1 MSNFKLV
8 GISIVMIIVAASD
21 IKSQNITQSVRGQII
36 EKQTQATLPGT
47 TVIILESNPAI
58 ATITDSKGY
67 FLLENI
73 PVGRISLQISYVGF
87 NTIVLSNLNLL
98 SGKELVLN
106 IEMEEK
112 IQTMDEVE
120 IVARKKGETIN
131 KMASISARTFSVEES
146 QRYAGARNDV
156 SRMAANYAGV
166 STSNDALNDIVIRG
180 NSPSGLLWRLEGVDI
195 PNPNHFGSLGAT
207 GGPVSMLNNNVLSN
221 SDFMTG
227 AFPAEYGNAYSGVF
241 DLKMRNGNYEK
252 HEFLGQVGFNGF
264 ELGAEGPLSRKNNAS
279 YLINYRY
286 STMGALQEMGISV
299 GTGKAV
305 PNYQDLTFKLNFP
318 TKNIGRITFFGLGG
332 ISDINF
338 LYSERDT
345 TEEDENVYAYEN
357 RDVLSKSKMGIVGVS
372 HTYIMNSTTYSKLIF
387 GASTMINENVVDS
400 VSTVTNIPGPYIRMD
415 LTDSR
420 IFGNYYINKKINSHQ
435 NFRIGVNVK
444 RISMNLIDSVYNAS
458 YDRFVT
464 RIDNNDFTWLY
475 EAYLQWQYKLT
486 DNLIFNPGIHYQQ
499 LALNNSHSIE
509 PRFGIKWNFS
519 NTQSLGLAYGLHS
532 ICQPL
537 SVYFKQVELPDQGY
551 SRPNEDLDFTKSH
564 HFVLGYDLQI
574 NKNLRLKAEVYY
586 QNIFQAVVEPNES
599 AYSILNSN
607 SFTRFTPDSL
617 INGGT
622 GTNYGIELT
631 VERFMDRG
639 FYCLLTGSLYE
650 SKYKGS
656 DGILRNTAFNGN
668 YVVNAL
674 AGKEFELSSNKVDA
688 KYKKVIT
695 IDGKITWAGGL
706 RYTPVDIEASLEN
719 GQTELDQTRPFSR
732 QFDDYIRPDIRIA
745 FRLDGKRVSQEMA
758 FDIQNFINHNNPYMM
773 TFNAETGKEEMIYQ
787 LGIFPMVQYRI
798 VF

>member
-1 MSNFKLV
+1 MANLKMV
-8 GISIVMIIVAASD
+8 CISIVLIIVAASD
-21 IKSQNITQSVRGQII
+21 IYAQNITQSVRGQII
-36 EKQTQATLPGT
+36 EKQTQVILPGT
-47 TVIILESNPAI
+47 TVIILESNPVI
-58 ATITDSKGY
+58 ATITDNNGY

-73 PVGRISLQISYVGF
+73 PVGRISIQISYVGF
-87 NTIVLSNLNLL
+87 NTIVFNNLNLL

-112 IQTMDEVE
+112 IQKMDEVV
-120 IVARKKGETIN
+120 IVALKKGETIN

-195 PNPNHFGSLGAT
+195 PNPNHFGQLGAT
-207 GGPVSMLNNNVLSN
+207 GGPVSMINNNALSN

-241 DLKMRNGNYEK
+241 DLRMRNGNYDK

-264 ELGAEGPLSRKNNAS
+264 EFGAEGPVFKESNSS

-286 STMGALQEMGISV
+286 STMGALQAMGISV

-318 TKNIGRITFFGLGG
+318 TKNMGKITIFGLGG

-357 RDVLSKSKMGIVGVS
+357 RDVLSKSKMGIVGIS
-372 HTYIMNSTTYSKLIF
+372 HTYIMNSTTYSKLIM

-400 VSTVTNIPGPYIRMD
+400 VSTVTNIPEPYVRMD

-420 IFGNYYINKKINSHQ
+420 IFGNFYINKKINSHH
-435 NFRIGVNVK
+435 NFRIGVNMK
-444 RISMNLIDSVYNAS
+444 RIGMNLIDSVYNAS

-475 EAYLQWQYKLT
+475 EAFIQWQYKLT

-499 LALNNSHSIE
+499 LALNNSNSIE
-509 PRFGIKWNFS
+509 PRFGIKWNLS
-519 NTQSLGLAYGLHS
+519 NTQSFGLAYGLHS

-564 HFVLGYDLQI
+564 HFVLGYNLRM
-574 NKNLRLKAEVYY
+574 NKNLRLKAEAYY
-586 QNIFQAVVEPNES
+586 QNIFQAVVEPDES

-617 INGGT
+617 INGGS

-639 FYCLLTGSLYE
+639 FYYLLTTSLYE

-719 GQTELDQTRPFSR
+719 GQTELDQTRPFSK
-732 QFDDYIRPDIRIA
+732 QFNDYIRPDIRIA
-745 FRLDGKRVSQEMA
+745 FRLDGKRVSQELA
-758 FDIQNFINHNNPYMM
+758 FDIQNFINHKNPYMM

>member
-1 MSNFKLV
+1 MSKLKLFL
-8 GISIVMIIVAASD
+8 ISLTIIVTSNVNA
-21 IKSQNITQSVRGQII
+21 QNITQSVRGQII
-36 EKQTQATLPGT
+36 SKQTQVTLPGAT
-47 TVIILESNPAI
+47 IILLESNPVI
-58 ATITDSKGY
+58 ATVTDNNGY

-73 PVGRISLQISYVGF
+73 PVGRISLRISYIGF
-87 NTIVLSNLNLL
+87 NTIILSNQNLL

-112 IQTMDEVE
+112 IETMDEVV
-120 IVARKKGETIN
+120 IIAGKKGETKN

-166 STSNDALNDIVIRG
+166 CTSNDALNDIVIRG

-195 PNPNHFGSLGAT
+195 PNPNHFGQLGAT
-207 GGPVSMLNNNVLSN
+207 GGPVGMLNNNVLSN

-264 ELGAEGPLSRKNNAS
+264 ELGAEGPVFRNSNSS

-286 STMGALQEMGISV
+286 STMGALQAMGISV

-318 TKNIGRITFFGLGG
+318 TKNIGKISIFGLGG

-345 TEEDENVYAYEN
+345 TKDDDNIYAYKN
-357 RDVLSKSKMGIVGVS
+357 RDVLSKSKMGIIGFS
-372 HTYIMNSTTYSKLIF
+372 HTYIINTNTYSKLII
-387 GASTMINENVVDS
+387 GASTMINDNVVDS
-400 VSTVTNIPGPYIRMD
+400 VSTGTNIPIPYVRMD

-420 IFGNYYINKKINSHQ
+420 IFGNFYINKKINSHH
-435 NFRIGVNVK
+435 NFRIGVNMK
-444 RISMNLIDSVYNAS
+444 RISMNLVDSVYNGS

-464 RIDNNDFTWLY
+464 RIDNDDFTYLY
-475 EAYLQWQYKLT
+475 EAFFQWQYKLT

-499 LALNNSHSIE
+499 LALNNSNSIE
-509 PRFGIKWNFS
+509 PRFGIKWNLS
-519 NTQSLGLAYGLHS
+519 NTQSFGLAYGLHS

-537 SVYFKQVELPDQGY
+537 SVYFKQVELPDLGY

-564 HFVLGYDLQI
+564 HFVLGYNLQI
-574 NKNLRLKAEVYY
+574 NKNLRFKAEAYY
-586 QNIFQAVVEPNES
+586 QDIFQAVVEPNES

-617 INGGT
+617 IKGGS
-622 GTNYGIELT
+622 GANYGIELT

-639 FYCLLTGSLYE
+639 FYYLLTGSFYD

-674 AGKEFELSSNKVDA
+674 AGKEFELSSKKGKT
-688 KYKKVIT
+688 KYKKVIA

-706 RYTPVDIEASLEN
+706 RYTPVDIETSIEN
-719 GQTELDQTRPFSR
+719 GQTELDQTSPFSK

-745 FRLDGKRVSQEMA
+745 FRLDGKKISQEFA
-758 FDIQNFINHNNPYMM
+758 FDIQNFINHKNPYMM
-773 TFNAETGKEEMIYQ
+773 TFDADKGEEKMIYQ
-787 LGIFPMVQYRI
+787 LGIFPMVQYRV

>member
-1 MSNFKLV
+1 MNNLKLFL
-8 GISIVMIIVAASD
+8 ISLIIIVVSNINA
-21 IKSQNITQSVRGQII
+21 QNITQSVRGQII
-36 EKQTQATLPGT
+36 EKQTQATLPGA
-47 TVIILESNPAI
+47 TVILLESNPVI
-58 ATITDSKGY
+58 ATITDNYGY

-73 PVGRISLQISYVGF
+73 PTGRISLKISYVGF
-87 NTIVLSNLNLL
+87 NTIILNNLNLL

-112 IQTMDEVE
+112 IQTMDEVVV
-120 IVARKKGETIN
+120 VAVKNGETIN
-131 KMASISARTFSVEES
+131 KMTSISARTFSVEES
-146 QRYAGARNDV
+146 QRYAGVRNDV

-166 STSNDALNDIVIRG
+166 CTSNDALNDIVIRG
-180 NSPSGLLWRLEGVDI
+180 NSPSGLLWRLEGIDI
-195 PNPNHFGSLGAT
+195 PNPNHFGQLGAT

-227 AFPAEYGNAYSGVF
+227 AFPAEYGNALSGVF
-241 DLKMRNGNYEK
+241 DLRMRNGNYEK
-252 HEFLGQVGFNGF
+252 HEFLGQIGFNGF
-264 ELGAEGPLSRKNNAS
+264 ELGAEGPVFRNNNSS

-286 STMGALQEMGISV
+286 STMGALQAMGISV

-318 TKNIGRITFFGLGG
+318 TKNIGKITIFGLGG

-338 LYSERDT
+338 LYSQRDT
-345 TEEDENVYAYEN
+345 TKEDDNVYAYKN
-357 RDVLSKSKMGIVGVS
+357 RDVLSKSKMGIIGVS
-372 HTYIMNSTTYSKLIF
+372 HTYIFNSNTYSKLII

-400 VSTVTNIPGPYIRMD
+400 VSTVTNIPTPYVRMD
-415 LTDSR
+415 LTESR
-420 IFGNYYINKKINSHQ
+420 IFGNFYINKKINSHH

-444 RISMNLIDSVYNAS
+444 RISMNLIDSIYNAS

-475 EAYLQWQYKLT
+475 EAFIQWQYKLT

-499 LALNNSHSIE
+499 LALNNSSSIE
-509 PRFGIKWNFS
+509 PRFGIKWNLS
-519 NTQSLGLAYGLHS
+519 NTQSFGLAYGLHS

-537 SVYFKQVELPDQGY
+537 SVYFKQVELPDLGY
-551 SRPNEDLDFTKSH
+551 LRPNEDLDFTKSH
-564 HFVLGYDLQI
+564 HFVLGYNLQI
-574 NKNLRLKAEVYY
+574 NKSLRLTAETYY

-617 INGGT
+617 INGGS

-639 FYCLLTGSLYE
+639 FYYLLTTSLYE

-656 DGILRNTAFNGN
+656 DGILRNSAFNGN

-674 AGKEFELSSNKVDA
+674 AGKEFELSSNKGNA

-695 IDGKITWAGGL
+695 IDGKFTWAGGL
-706 RYTPVDIEASLEN
+706 RYTPVDIEKSIEN
-719 GQTELDQTRPFSR
+719 GQTELDQTNPFSK

-745 FRLDGKRVSQEMA
+745 FRLDGKKTSQELA
-758 FDIQNFINHNNPYMM
+758 FDIQNFINHKNPYMM
-773 TFNAETGKEEMIYQ
+773 IFDAETGEEKTIYQ
-787 LGIFPMVQYRI
+787 LGIYPMVQYRI

>member
-1 MSNFKLV
+1 MSKLKLFI
-8 GISIVMIIVAASD
+8 ISLIIIVASNIYA
-21 IKSQNITQSVRGQII
+21 QNITQSVRGQII
-36 EKQTQATLPGT
+36 NKQTQATLPGAT
-47 TVIILESNPAI
+47 IIILESNPVI
-58 ATITDSKGY
+58 ATITDNNGY
-67 FLLENI
+67 FLIENI
-73 PVGRISLQISYVGF
+73 PIGRISLRISYVGF
-87 NTIVLSNLNLL
+87 NTIILSNLNLL

-112 IQTMDEVE
+112 IQTMDEVV
-120 IVARKKGETIN
+120 IIAGKKGETKN

-166 STSNDALNDIVIRG
+166 CTSNDALNDIVIRG

-195 PNPNHFGSLGAT
+195 PNPNHFGQLGAT

-264 ELGAEGPLSRKNNAS
+264 ELGAEGPVFKNNNSS
-279 YLINYRY
+279 YIINYRY
-286 STMGALQEMGISV
+286 STIGALQAMGISV

-318 TKNIGRITFFGLGG
+318 TKNIGKITIFGLGG

-345 TEEDENVYAYEN
+345 TEEDDNVYAYEN
-357 RDVLSKSKMGIVGVS
+357 RDVLSKSKMGIIGVS
-372 HTYIMNSTTYSKLIF
+372 HTYIINNTTYSKLII

-420 IFGNYYINKKINSHQ
+420 IFGNFYINKKINSHH

-444 RISMNLIDSVYNAS
+444 RNSMNLIDSVYKAS
-458 YDRFVT
+458 DDRFVT
-464 RIDNNDFTWLY
+464 RIDNNDFTYLY
-475 EAYLQWQYKLT
+475 EAFFQWQYKLT

-499 LALNNSHSIE
+499 LALNNSSSIE
-509 PRFGIKWNFS
+509 PRFGIKWNLS
-519 NTQSLGLAYGLHS
+519 NTQSFGLAYGLHS

-537 SVYFKQVELPDQGY
+537 SVYFKQVELPDLGY

-564 HFVLGYDLQI
+564 HFVMGYNLQI
-574 NKNLRLKAEVYY
+574 NKNLRFKTEAYY
-586 QNIFQAVVEPNES
+586 QDIFQAVVEPNES

-617 INGGT
+617 INGGS
-622 GTNYGIELT
+622 GANYGIEFT

-639 FYCLLTGSLYE
+639 FYYLLTTSLYE

-674 AGKEFELSSNKVDA
+674 AGKEFELSSNKGKT
-688 KYKKVIT
+688 KYKKVIA
-695 IDGKITWAGGL
+695 IDGKLTWAGGL
-706 RYTPVDIEASLEN
+706 RYTPVDITTSIEN
-719 GQTELDQTRPFSR
+719 GQTELDQTRPFSK

-745 FRLDGKRVSQEMA
+745 FRLDGKKISQELA
-758 FDIQNFINHNNPYMM
+758 FDIQNFINRKNPYMM
-773 TFNAETGKEEMIYQ
+773 TFNAETGEEKLIYQ

>member
-1 MSNFKLV
+1 MGNLKLV
-8 GISIVMIIVAASD
+8 VTSIVLIIVATSD
-21 IKSQNITQSVRGQII
+21 IWSQNITQSVRGQII

-47 TVIILESNPAI
+47 TVVLLESNPVI
-58 ATITDSKGY
+58 ATITDSNGY
-67 FLLENI
+67 FLLETI

-87 NTIVLSNLNLL
+87 NTIVLSNLNLM
-98 SGKELVLN
+98 SGKEMVLN

-112 IQTMDEVE
+112 IQTMEEVV
-120 IVARKKGETIN
+120 IVATKKGETIN
-131 KMASISARTFSVEES
+131 KMASISTRTFSVEES
-146 QRYAGARNDV
+146 QRYAGARNDI

-195 PNPNHFGSLGAT
+195 PNPNHFGQLGAT
-207 GGPVSMLNNNVLSN
+207 GGPVSMINNNVLSN

-264 ELGAEGPLSRKNNAS
+264 EFGAEGPVSKKNNSS

-286 STMGALQEMGISV
+286 STMGALQKMGISV

-318 TKNIGRITFFGLGG
+318 TKNIGKITIFGLGG

-357 RDVLSKSKMGIVGVS
+357 RDVLSKSKMGIIGLS

-387 GASTMINENVVDS
+387 GASTMINENDVDS
-400 VSTVTNIPGPYIRMD
+400 VSTVTNIPGPYVRMD

-420 IFGNYYINKKINSHQ
+420 IFGNYYINKKINSHH

-444 RISMNLIDSVYNAS
+444 RIGMNLIDSVYNAS
-458 YDRFVT
+458 YDRFIT
-464 RIDNNDFTWLY
+464 RIDNNDFTYLY
-475 EAYLQWQYKLT
+475 EAFIQWQYKLT

-499 LALNNSHSIE
+499 LALNNSVSIE
-509 PRFGIKWNFS
+509 PRFGIKWNLS
-519 NTQSLGLAYGLHS
+519 NTQSFGLAYGLHS

-537 SVYFKQVELPDQGY
+537 SVYFKQVELPDLSS

-564 HFVLGYDLQI
+564 HFVLGYNLQM
-574 NKNLRLKAEVYY
+574 NNNLRLKAEAYY

-617 INGGT
+617 INGGS

-639 FYCLLTGSLYE
+639 FYYLITTSLYE

-674 AGKEFELSSNKVDA
+674 AGKEFELSSNKGDA

-695 IDGKITWAGGL
+695 LDGKITWAGGL

-719 GQTELDQTRPFSR
+719 GQTELDQTRPFSK

-745 FRLDGKRVSQEMA
+745 FRLDGKRVSQELA
-758 FDIQNFINHNNPYMM
+758 FDIQNFINHKNPYMM
-773 TFNAETGKEEMIYQ
+773 TFNVETGKEEMIYQ

>member
-1 MSNFKLV
+1 MNKVKFLIISLIFVIASN
-8 GISIVMIIVAASD
+8 INA
-21 IKSQNITQSVRGQII
+21 QNITQSIRGQII
-36 EKQTQATLPGT
+36 EKQTQATLPGAT
-47 TVIILESNPAI
+47 ILIQESDPLI
-58 ATITDSKGY
+58 ATTTNNNGY

-73 PVGRISLQISYVGF
+73 PVGRISLQISFMGF
-87 NTIVLSNLNLL
+87 NTIVLSNLNLS

-112 IQTMDEVE
+112 IQTMDEVV
-120 IVARKKGETIN
+120 ITAVKKGEIIN
-131 KMASISARTFSVEES
+131 KMASISARTFSIEES

-166 STSNDALNDIVIRG
+166 CTSNDALNDIVIRG
-180 NSPSGLLWRLEGVDI
+180 NSPAGLLWRLEGVDI
-195 PNPNHFGSLGAT
+195 PNPNHFGQLGAT
-207 GGPVSMLNNNVLSN
+207 GGPVSMINNNVLSN

-264 ELGAEGPLSRKNNAS
+264 EFGAEGPVSRKNNSS

-286 STMGALQEMGISV
+286 STMGALQAMGISV

-305 PNYQDLTFKLNFP
+305 PNYQDLTLKLNFP

-345 TEEDENVYAYEN
+345 TEEDDNVYAYEN
-357 RDVLSKSKMGIVGVS
+357 RDVLSKSKMGIIGAS
-372 HTYIMNSTTYSKLIF
+372 HTYIMNSTTYSKLII

-400 VSTVTNIPGPYIRMD
+400 VSTVTNIPRPYVRMD

-420 IFGNYYINKKINSHQ
+420 IFGNFYINKKINSHH

-444 RISMNLIDSVYNAS
+444 RINMNLVDSAYNAS

-475 EAYLQWQYKLT
+475 ETFIQWQYKLT

-499 LALNNSHSIE
+499 LALNNSSSIE
-509 PRFGIKWNFS
+509 PRFGIKWNLS
-519 NTQSLGLAYGLHS
+519 NTQSFGLAYGLHS

-537 SVYFKQVELPDQGY
+537 SVYFKQVELPGLSS
-551 SRPNEDLDFTKSH
+551 SRPNEDLNFTKSH
-564 HFVLGYDLQI
+564 HFVLGYNLRM
-574 NKNLRLKAEVYY
+574 NKNLRLKAEAYY
-586 QNIFQAVVEPNES
+586 QNIFQAVVEPEKS

-617 INGGT
+617 IKGGS

-631 VERFMDRG
+631 FERFMDRG
-639 FYCLLTGSLYE
+639 FYYLLTTSLYE

-668 YVVNAL
+668 YVLNAL
-674 AGKEFELSSNKVDA
+674 AGKEFELSSNKGDA
-688 KYKKVIT
+688 KYKKVIS
-695 IDGKITWAGGL
+695 IDGKFTWAGGL
-706 RYTPVDIEASLEN
+706 RYTPVDVKASMEN
-719 GQTELDQTRPFSR
+719 GQTELDQTKPFSK

-745 FRLDGKRVSQEMA
+745 FRLDGKKVSQELA
-758 FDIQNFINHNNPYMM
+758 FDIQNFINHKNPYMM
-773 TFNAETGKEEMIYQ
+773 TFNTETGEEEMIFQ

>member
-1 MSNFKLV
+1 
-8 GISIVMIIVAASD
+8 
-21 IKSQNITQSVRGQII
+21 
-36 EKQTQATLPGT
+36 ATLPGA
-47 TVIILESNPAI
+47 TVILLETDPPI
-58 ATITDSKGY
+58 GTITNDEGY
-67 FLLENI
+67 FVLKNV
-73 PVGRISLQISYVGF
+73 PVGRVSLQVRYIGYHTV
-87 NTIVLSNLNLL
+87 TINNLNLI
-98 SGKELVLN
+98 SGKELVVN

-112 IQTMDEVE
+112 VQKMEEVV
-120 IVARKKGETIN
+120 ITASRKGEVLN
-131 KMASISARTFSVEES
+131 KMSSISARTFSVEES

-156 SRMAANYAGV
+156 SKMASNYAGV
-166 STSNDALNDIVIRG
+166 CTSNDALNDIVIRG
-180 NSPSGLLWRLEGVDI
+180 NSPAGLLWRLEGVDI

-221 SDFMTG
+221 SDFMTA

-264 ELGAEGPLSRKNNAS
+264 EIGAEGPISKNSNSS

-286 STMGALQEMGISV
+286 STMGALQALGISV

-318 TKNIGRITFFGLGG
+318 TKKLGKITIFGLGG

-345 TEEDENVYAYEN
+345 TEKDDNLYAYEN
-357 RDVLSKSKMGIVGVS
+357 RDVLSKSKMGIIGLS
-372 HTYIMNSTTYSKLIF
+372 NTYKINNSTYSKLII
-387 GASTMINENVVDS
+387 GASTMINENIVDS
-400 VSTVTNIPGPYIRMD
+400 VSTVSNIPQPYVRMD

-420 IFGNYYINKKINSHQ
+420 IFGNFYINKKLNSQ
-435 NFRIGVNVK
+435 NNFRIGVNVK

-464 RIDNNDFTWLY
+464 RIDNDDFTYLY
-475 EAYLQWQYKLT
+475 EAFIQWQYKLS

-499 LALNNSHSIE
+499 LALNNSISIE
-509 PRFGIKWNFS
+509 PRFGIKWNLS
-519 NTQSLGLAYGLHS
+519 NTQSLGFGYGLHS

-537 SVYFKQVELPDQGY
+537 SVYFKQVELPDLSY
-551 SRPNEDLDFTKSH
+551 FRPNEDLDFTKSH
-564 HFVLGYDLQI
+564 HFVLGYNLQI
-574 NKNLRLKAEVYY
+574 NENLRLKAEAYY
-586 QNIFQAVVEPNES
+586 QDIFQAVVEQNSS

-617 INGGT
+617 VNGGS

-631 VERFMDRG
+631 VERFMDKG
-639 FYCLLTGSLYE
+639 FYYLLTGSLYE

-674 AGKEFELSSNKVDA
+674 AGKEWKLFSKKENA
-688 KYKKVIT
+688 KYKKVIA
-695 IDGKITWAGGL
+695 IDGKLTYAGGL
-706 RYTPVDIEASLEN
+706 RYTPVDIVKSMQS
-719 GQTELDQTRPFSR
+719 GQTEFDEENPFSK

-745 FRLDGKRVSQEMA
+745 FRLDGKKFSHEWA
-758 FDIQNFINHNNPYMM
+758 FDIQNFINHKNPYMM
-773 TFNAETGKEEMIYQ
+773 TFDADKGEEEMIYQ
-787 LGIFPMVQYRI
+787 LGIFPMMQYRV

>member
-1 MSNFKLV
+1 MEKLKLI
-8 GISIVMIIVAASD
+8 GISVILIIVSVSNIYA
-21 IKSQNITQSVRGQII
+21 QNITQSVRGQII
-36 EKQTQATLPGT
+36 EKQTQAILPGT
-47 TVIILESNPAI
+47 TVILLESNPAV
-58 ATITDSKGY
+58 ATITDSNGY

-87 NTIVLSNLNLL
+87 NTIVLTHLNLL

-112 IQTMDEVE
+112 IQTMDEVV
-120 IVARKKGETIN
+120 IVARNKGETIN
-131 KMASISARTFSVEES
+131 TMASISARTFSVEES

-195 PNPNHFGSLGAT
+195 PNPNHFGQLGAT
-207 GGPVSMLNNNVLSN
+207 GGPVSMINNNVLSN

-264 ELGAEGPLSRKNNAS
+264 EFGAEGPVFKKNNSS

-286 STMGALQEMGISV
+286 STMGALQAIGISV

-318 TKNIGRITFFGLGG
+318 TKNIGKITIFGLGG

-345 TEEDENVYAYEN
+345 TEEDDNVYAYEN
-357 RDVLSKSKMGIVGVS
+357 RDVLSKSKMGIIGVS
-372 HTYIMNSTTYSKLIF
+372 HTYIINNNTYSKLII

-415 LTDSR
+415 LANSR
-420 IFGNYYINKKINSHQ
+420 IFGNFYINKKINSHH

-444 RISMNLIDSVYNAS
+444 RINMDLIDSVYNAS
-458 YDRFVT
+458 HDRFIT
-464 RIDNNDFTWLY
+464 RIDNNDFTYLY
-475 EAYLQWQYKLT
+475 EAFIQWQYKLT

-499 LALNNSHSIE
+499 LALNNSSSIE
-509 PRFGIKWNFS
+509 PRFGIKWNLS
-519 NTQSLGLAYGLHS
+519 NTHSFGLAYGLHS

-537 SVYFKQVELPDQGY
+537 SVYFKQVELPDQSY
-551 SRPNEDLDFTKSH
+551 SRPNENLDFTKSH
-564 HFVLGYDLQI
+564 HFVLGYNLRM
-574 NKNLRLKAEVYY
+574 NKNLRLKAEAYY
-586 QNIFQAVVEPNES
+586 QNIFQSVVEPNES

-617 INGGT
+617 TNGGS

-639 FYCLLTGSLYE
+639 FYYLLTTSLYKSE
-650 SKYKGS
+650 YKGS

-674 AGKEFELSSNKVDA
+674 AGKEFELSPNKGDA

-706 RYTPVDIEASLEN
+706 RYTPVNTEASIEN
-719 GQTELDQTRPFSR
+719 GQTELDQTKPFSK

-745 FRLDGKRVSQEMA
+745 FRLDGKRISQELA
-758 FDIQNFINHNNPYMM
+758 FDIQNFINHKNPYMM

>member
-1 MSNFKLV
+1 MNNLKILF
-8 GISIVMIIVAASD
+8 ISLIIVVASN
-21 IKSQNITQSVRGQII
+21 INAQNITQSVRGQII
-36 EKQTQATLPGT
+36 EKQTQATLPGA
-47 TVIILESNPAI
+47 TVILLETDPPVG
-58 ATITDSKGY
+58 TITNNEGY
-67 FLLENI
+67 FVLRNV
-73 PVGRISLQISYVGF
+73 PVGRVNLQVRYIGYHTV
-87 NTIVLSNLNLL
+87 TINSLNLI
-98 SGKELVLN
+98 SGKELVVN
-106 IEMEEK
+106 VEMEEK
-112 IQTMDEVE
+112 VQKMDEVV
-120 IVARKKGETIN
+120 ITASRKGKVLN
-131 KMASISARTFSVEES
+131 KMSSISARTFSVEES

-156 SRMAANYAGV
+156 SRMATNYAGV
-166 STSNDALNDIVIRG
+166 CTSNDALNDIVIRG

-195 PNPNHFGSLGAT
+195 PNPNHFGQLGAT

-264 ELGAEGPLSRKNNAS
+264 EFGAEGPISKNNNSS

-286 STMGALQEMGISV
+286 STMGALQTMGISV

-305 PNYQDLTFKLNFP
+305 PNYQDITFKLNFP
-318 TKNIGRITFFGLGG
+318 TNNIGKITIFGLGG

-345 TEEDENVYAYEN
+345 TEEDDNVYAYKN
-357 RDVLSKSKMGIVGVS
+357 RDVLSKSKMGIIGLS
-372 HTYIMNSTTYSKLIF
+372 HTYIINSSTYSKLII

-400 VSTVTNIPGPYIRMD
+400 VSTVTNIPQPYVRMD

-420 IFGNYYINKKINSHQ
+420 IFSNFYINIKINSHH
-435 NFRIGVNVK
+435 NFGIGVNVK
-444 RISMNLIDSVYNAS
+444 RISATLIDSIYNAS

-464 RIDNNDFTWLY
+464 RIDNNNFTYLY
-475 EAYLQWQYKLT
+475 EAFIQWQYKLT

-499 LALNNSHSIE
+499 LALNNSNSTE
-509 PRFGIKWNFS
+509 PRLGIKWNLS
-519 NTQSLGLAYGLHS
+519 NNQSLGIAYGLHS

-537 SVYFKQVELPDQGY
+537 SVYFKQVELPGLGY
-551 SRPNEDLDFTKSH
+551 LRPNVDLDFTKSH
-564 HFVLGYDLQI
+564 HYVLGYNLQI
-574 NKNLRLKAEVYY
+574 NKNLRLKAETYY
-586 QNIFQAVVEPNES
+586 QDIFQAVVEPNES

-617 INGGT
+617 INGGN
-622 GTNYGIELT
+622 GKNYGIELT
-631 VERFMDRG
+631 VERFMDKG
-639 FYCLLTGSLYE
+639 FYYLLTTSLYE

-674 AGKEFELSSNKVDA
+674 AGKEFALSSKKGNA
-688 KYKKVIT
+688 KKNKKVIA
-695 IDGKITWAGGL
+695 IDGKLTWAGGL
-706 RYTPVDIEASLEN
+706 RYTPVDIEKSMQS
-719 GQTELDQTRPFSR
+719 GQTELDQTRPFSK
-732 QFDDYIRPDIRIA
+732 QFGDYIRPDIRVS
-745 FRLDGKRVSQEMA
+745 FRLDGKKFSQEFV
-758 FDIQNFINHNNPYMM
+758 FDIQNFINHKNPYMM
-773 TFNAETGKEEMIYQ
+773 TFNSETGEEKMIYQ